1 MSKPIQSNKSG
12 QRKIPRV
19 ALVVETSRTYGRG
32 LLEGIAKYA
41 RVNGPWSFFT
51 IERELHSGVP
61 DWLMTWKGDGIIAR
75 IEDRRMTAKL
85 LKLGCPVVDVLGQA
99 QVEGVPYFDTDA
111 RAVAQRAA
119 DFFLRAGFEHFAY
132 IGYARI
138 YFSDRRGAAFTDYLA
153 GKGKTVAQMP
163 HSAELHAETHIQAV
177 EQRGM
182 AGERSLIQWLKKRPR
197 PLAVLACNDV
207 RAQQVLNACR
217 EHGIRVPEE
226 VAVMGVDNDN
236 VLCNLCDPPLT
247 SIEPD
252 TERIGHEA
260 AALLARLMAGETAVP
275 MANSIPPLRLVER
288 TSTDVIAMQDP
299 VMVQAIRF
307 IRNEVGN
314 GIAVKDVLS
323 HVNRSRTALE
333 QRFQQQL
340 QTSVYAEILRRRM
353 ERVTTLLRETNLP
366 VIEVARKS
374 GFATAAHLCR
384 LFRQHFHTT
393 PTEFRAR
400 RQVK

>member
-1 MSKPIQSNKSG
+1 MSKATQANKPG

-32 LLEGIAKYA
+32 ILEGIAKYA

-51 IERELHSGVP
+51 TERELHSGVP

-75 IEDRRMTAKL
+75 IEDRRMAAKL

-99 QVEGVPYFDTDA
+99 RVGGMPWFDTNA
-111 RAVAQRAA
+111 NAVAQAAA

-132 IGYARI
+132 IGYAGI
-138 YFSDRRGAAFTDYLA
+138 YFSDLRGAAFTDYLA
-153 GKGKTVAQMP
+153 GKGKAVAQMP
-163 HSAELHAETHIQAV
+163 HLAESHAATHIQAA
-177 EQRGM
+177 EQRGL
-182 AGERSLIQWLKKRPR
+182 AGERGLIQWLKKRPR

-275 MANSIPPLRLVER
+275 MANSIPPLQLVER
-288 TSTDVIAMQDP
+288 TSTDVIVMQDP

-340 QTSVYAEILRRRM
+340 QTSVHAEILRRRM
-353 ERVTTLLRETNLP
+353 ERVASLLRETNLP

-384 LFRQHFHTT
+384 LFRQHFQTT
-393 PTEFRAR
+393 PTEFRAGR
-400 RQVK
+400 